1 MIHLRYILKGFV
13 VISVVVCIAVIL
25 SCRGEEAM
33 NVNQAQRVVRKAVG
47 GGRWFPSNPAK
58 LKAMIA
64 EFVDQAPVSPVTGRV
79 VAAMSPHAGYECSGR
94 VAGYVFRVLRD
105 QAQQG
110 DAPETVVILG
120 LSHQAGFPGVALMDG
135 DAISTPLGETSLDQ
149 EAAALMAAT
158 SARIRLDYKPHYGEH
173 SAENQVPFVQAVL
186 PNARLV
192 IGLIG
197 DHDPQTI
204 KDMASALNAL
214 AQKKKIAVLASS
226 DMLHDPDYKLVTQTD
241 RQSLKILAAM
251 QSGKILE
258 DWSYRH
264 QTFCGVAAVVVAM
277 NFARAQ
283 GCQEGTVLYYRNS
296 GDYFPESRGQWVVG
310 YGAVVFAA
318 PGQ

>member
-13 VISVVVCIAVIL
+13 VMSVVLCIAVIL

-33 NVNQAQRVVRKAVG
+33 NVGHAQRVVRKAVG

-58 LKAMIA
+58 LKTMIA
-64 EFVDQAPVSPVTGRV
+64 EFVEQARVSPVTGRV

-94 VAGYVFRVLRD
+94 VAGYVFRVFRD

-110 DAPETVVILG
+110 TAPETVVILG
-120 LSHQAGFPGVALMDG
+120 LSHQSGFPGVALMDG
-135 DAISTPLGETSLDQ
+135 DAIATPLGETSLDQ
-149 EAAALMAAT
+149 AAAALMIET
-158 SARIRLDYKPHYGEH
+158 SSRIRMDYRPHQGEH
-173 SAENQVPFVQAVL
+173 SAENQVPFIQTVL
-186 PNARLV
+186 PDARLV

-204 KDMASALNAL
+204 KDMTLALNAL
-214 AQKKKIAVLASS
+214 AQKKKIAVIASS
-226 DMLHDPDYKLVTQTD
+226 DMLHDANYERVTKTD

-258 DWSYRH
+258 DWSYQH
-264 QTFCGVAAVVVAM
+264 QTFCGVAPVVVAID
-277 NFARAQ
+277 FARAQ
-283 GCQEGTVLYYRNS
+283 GCKEGTVLYYRNS

-310 YGAVVFAA
+310 YGAVVFAV